1 MRVRVEEPEGSDEKV
16 DFSTDDM
23 SDVVPSAVRIEVAG
37 GRSSTASA
45 MRAARVQ
52 SSLERV
58 GAKGSTVELEGEYA
72 TVSAEADRAQ
82 IFHIARIP
90 FVKKITLVS

>member
-1 MRVRVEEPEGSDEKV
+1 MRVEEPAGSDEKV
-16 DFSTDDM
+16 DFSSEEM
-23 SDVVPSAVRIEVAG
+23 SDIVPSAVRIEVTG

-52 SSLERV
+52 NSLERV
-58 GAKGSTVELEGEYA
+58 GAAGNTVELEGEYA

-90 FVKKITLVS
+90 FVKKITRAG